1 MSAIAFLITH
11 PIFKSQAEVLILSG
25 IRELSGNLM
34 KAMDPLLRNIYTYNF
49 AEKFSGL

>member
-11 PIFKSQAEVLILSG
+11 PRFKSQAEVILSG